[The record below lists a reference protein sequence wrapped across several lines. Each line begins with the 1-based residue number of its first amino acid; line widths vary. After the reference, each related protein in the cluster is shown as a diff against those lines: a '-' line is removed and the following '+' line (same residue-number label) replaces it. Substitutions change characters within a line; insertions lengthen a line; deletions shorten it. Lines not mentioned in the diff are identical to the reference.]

1 MHRKLFALALYKYLM
16 LVFGQK
22 AALTFQAYDI
32 QEECGKRRL
41 ALFPQE
47 VNAVRK
53 LLTLCSL
60 WDMKTLSSKRSFS
73 PPWVLV
79 LCQGQPEMH
88 TS

>member
-1 MHRKLFALALYKYLM
+1 M

-32 QEECGKRRL
+32 QEGCGKRRL
-41 ALFPQE
+41 TLFPQE

-53 LLTLCSL
+53 LLPLCSL
-60 WDMKTLSSKRSFS
+60 WDMKTLSSKQSFS

-88 TS
+88 TL